1 MRDGWRLALGMLTA
15 VRVGMPSRVDRAVA
29 RDAML
34 LAPLAAAPLGLGVL
48 LVGLV
53 GLGLDLPGL
62 VVGLL
67 SVAVLVLGTRAFHV
81 DGLSDT
87 ADGLTASLDRDRALA
102 AMHTSTS
109 GPAGGAAVVLV
120 LGLQAAGLASLVT
133 TWRGVVTAAVVVC
146 LSRLALWLACRHG
159 VPAAREGGL
168 GSTYAGTVPTPLA
181 VAGWLVAGMVL
192 TLLVTWDD
200 GDWWR
205 GPLAAALGALVVVL
219 VVRRAVTRIGGTNG
233 DVYGASIELCLA
245 GLLVGLA

>member
-15 VRVGMPSRVDRAVA
+15 VRVGMPSRVDREVA

-34 LAPLAAAPLGLGVL
+34 LAPLAVAPLGGGVVA
-48 LVGLV
+48 VGL
-53 GLGLDLPGL
+53 LGLALDLAPL

-67 SVAVLVLGTRAFHV
+67 AVAVLALGTRAFHL

-87 ADGLTASLDRDRALA
+87 ADGLTASLDRERALA

-120 LGLQAAGLASLVT
+120 LGVQAAALATLVG
-133 TWRGVVTAAVVVC
+133 TWRGAVTAGVVVC
-146 LSRLALWLACRHG
+146 LSRFALWLTCREG
-159 VPAAREGGL
+159 VPAAQDGGL
-168 GSTYAGTVPTPLA
+168 GSTYAGTVPTGLA
-181 VAGWLVAGMVL
+181 VAGWLVVALVL
-192 TLLVTWDD
+192 TRLVTWDG

-205 GPLAAALGALVVVL
+205 GPLAAALGALVVL
-219 VVRRAVTRIGGTNG
+219 LLVRRAVARIGGTNG

-245 GLLVGLA
+245 ALLVGLA